1 MAKTATRANATQAPS
16 ATPAQATPAQATP
29 AQTQTWQAATQ
40 NNYTHVVVTGIA
52 AAGKMG
58 ANTALCLAAY
68 AANAGLPAPAAG
80 VLYTKAQWQAFAKA
94 LPSLGAALGWPAAN
108 AGHAMGSNTLGS
120 NKRASV
126 RGCYKA
132 QARQGALPYALVM
145 QA

>member
-1 MAKTATRANATQAPS
+1 MAKTNATRANATQAPS
-16 ATPAQATPAQATP
+16 ATPSVATQAPS
-29 AQTQTWQAATQ
+29 QTWQAATQ
-40 NNYTHVVVTGIA
+40 ANYTHVVCTGIA

-58 ANTALCLAAY
+58 ANTAACLAAY

-94 LPSLGAALGWPAAN
+94 LPALGAALGWPAAN

-132 QARQGALPYALVM
+132 QAKAAALPWALVS